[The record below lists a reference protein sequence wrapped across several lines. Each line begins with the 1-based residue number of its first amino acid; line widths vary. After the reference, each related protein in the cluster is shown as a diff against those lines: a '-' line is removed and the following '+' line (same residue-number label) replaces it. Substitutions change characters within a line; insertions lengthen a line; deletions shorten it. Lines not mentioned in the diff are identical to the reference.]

1 MSDLKKNVFVS
12 KRASFQAGS
21 ILTQPMLQEMYDF
34 PQRLADFSYR
44 LAEYGEENC
53 ILAGMDLELKDG
65 KIYFQPGICLLGGK
79 LYFSAE
85 PLCITLSDSEELKG
99 KFYYVILQQKT
110 GAEWLGVQEDA
121 LEAIDV
127 SESNLPAAEDKCI
140 KLLRVSRN
148 YGALVLPQL
157 KMQAENPFE
166 EFTSSLPCGLLDIPY
181 GCNGKTTYHP
191 YIFKAVKAFLEQK
204 KHKCMQD
211 YALLLHL
218 QNNPVVSME
227 SVVFFINDA
236 GIECDLNASREE
248 SFVKFTHALLMVR
261 QTAVFVHDKVN
272 EDGQETKSAEPNRP
286 FFINLQG
293 D

>member
-85 PLCITLSDSEELKG
+85 PLCITLSDSAELKG

-127 SESNLPAAEDKCI
+127 SESNLPTAEDKCI

-236 GIECDLNASREE
+236 GIECDLAASREDI
-248 SFVKFTHALLMVR
+248 FVKFSQALLMVR
-261 QTAVFVHDKVN
+261 QIAAVVHDKVN
-272 EDGQETKSAEPNRP
+272 EAEQSEKTSEPDMG
-286 FFINLQG
+286 FFVN
-293 D
+293 

>member
-65 KIYFQPGICLLGGK
+65 KIYFQPGLCLLGGK
-79 LYFSAE
+79 LYFSSE
-85 PLCITLSDSEELKG
+85 PLCITLSDSTELKG
-99 KFYYVILQQKT
+99 KFYYVILQQKA
-110 GAEWLGVQEDA
+110 GECLLGVQEDA
-121 LEAIDV
+121 LKAADV

-148 YGALVLPQL
+148 YGALVLPQI

-181 GCNGKTTYHP
+181 GCNGKNTYHP
-191 YIFKAVKAFLEQK
+191 YIFKAVKAFLAQK

-211 YALLLHL
+211 YALLLQL
-218 QNNPVVSME
+218 QNSPVVSME

-236 GIECDLNASREE
+236 GIECDLPASREE
-248 SFVKFTHALLMVR
+248 IFVKFSQALLMVR
-261 QTAVFVHDKVN
+261 QAPVVVHDKVN
-272 EDGQETKSAEPNRP
+272 DVEQETKSAKPNRP
-286 FFINLQG
+286 FWL
-293 D
+293 

>member
-34 PQRLADFSYR
+34 PQRIADFGYHMT
-44 LAEYGEENC
+44 EYGEENC

-85 PLCITLSDSEELKG
+85 PLCITLSDSAELKG

-127 SESNLPAAEDKCI
+127 SESNLPAAEGKCI

-181 GCNGKTTYHP
+181 GYNGKITYHP
-191 YIFKAVKAFLEQK
+191 YIFKAVKTFLAQK

-211 YALLLHL
+211 YALLLQL
-218 QNNPVVSME
+218 QNSPVVSME
-227 SVVFFINDA
+227 SVIFFINDA
-236 GIECDLNASREE
+236 GIKCDLAASREE
-248 SFVKFTHALLMVR
+248 IFVKFSQSLLMVR
-261 QTAVFVHDKVN
+261 QAPVVVHDKVN
-272 EDGQETKSAEPNRP
+272 DVEQETKSAKPNRP
-286 FFINLQG
+286 FWL
-293 D
+293 

>member
-34 PQRLADFSYR
+34 PQRIADFGYHVT
-44 LAEYGEENC
+44 EYGEENC

-65 KIYFQPGICLLGGK
+65 KIYFQPGLCLIGGK
-79 LYFSAE
+79 LYFSSE
-85 PLCITLSDSEELKG
+85 PLCITLSDSTELKG
-99 KFYYVILQQKT
+99 KFYYVILQQKA
-110 GAEWLGVQEDA
+110 GEFLLGVQEDA
-121 LEAIDV
+121 LKAADV
-127 SESNLPAAEDKCI
+127 SESDLPDVEDNCI
-140 KLLRVSRN
+140 TLLRVRRN
-148 YGALVLPQL
+148 YGAFILPQL

-236 GIECDLNASREE
+236 GIECDLAASREE
-248 SFVKFTHALLMVR
+248 IFVKFSQALLMVR
-261 QTAVFVHDKVN
+261 QAPVVVHDKVN
-272 EDGQETKSAEPNRP
+272 DVEQETKSAKPNRP
-286 FFINLQG
+286 FLLL
-293 D
+293 

>member
-12 KRASFQAGS
+12 KRASFKAGS

-79 LYFSAE
+79 LYFSSE
-85 PLCITLSDSEELKG
+85 PLCITLSDSTELKG
-99 KFYYVILQQKT
+99 KFYYVILQQKA
-110 GAEWLGVQEDA
+110 GECLLGVQEDA
-121 LEAIDV
+121 LKVADV
-127 SESNLPAAEDKCI
+127 SESDLSAVEDNCI
-140 KLLRVSRN
+140 TLLRVLRN
-148 YGALVLPQL
+148 YGAFILPQL
-157 KMQAENPFE
+157 KMQSENPFE

-181 GCNGKTTYHP
+181 GYNGKITYHP
-191 YIFKAVKAFLEQK
+191 YIFKAVKTFLAQK

-211 YALLLHL
+211 YALLLQL
-218 QNNPVVSME
+218 QNSPVVSME

-236 GIECDLNASREE
+236 GIECDLPASREDI
-248 SFVKFTHALLMVR
+248 FVKFSQALLMVR
-261 QTAVFVHDKVN
+261 QAPVVVRDKVN
-272 EDGQETKSAEPNRP
+272 DVEQEIKSAKPNSP
-286 FFINLQG
+286 FWL
-293 D
+293 

>member
-79 LYFSAE
+79 LYFSSE
-85 PLCITLSDSEELKG
+85 PLCITLSDSTELKG
-99 KFYYVILQQKT
+99 KFYYVILQQKA
-110 GAEWLGVQEDA
+110 GECLLGVQEDA
-121 LEAIDV
+121 LKVADV
-127 SESNLPAAEDKCI
+127 SESDLSAVEDNCI
-140 KLLRVSRN
+140 TLLRVLRN
-148 YGALVLPQL
+148 YGAFILPQL
-157 KMQAENPFE
+157 KMQSENPFE

-181 GCNGKTTYHP
+181 GYNGKITYHP
-191 YIFKAVKAFLEQK
+191 YIFKAVKTFLAQK

-211 YALLLHL
+211 YALLLQL
-218 QNNPVVSME
+218 QNSPVVSME

-236 GIECDLNASREE
+236 GIECDLPASREDI
-248 SFVKFTHALLMVR
+248 FVKFSQALLMVR
-261 QTAVFVHDKVN
+261 QAPVVVRDKVN
-272 EDGQETKSAEPNRP
+272 DVEQEIKSAKPNSP
-286 FFINLQG
+286 FWL
-293 D
+293 